1 MLIMGV
7 CNPTGEADTYNG
19 LYMTATELSDIV
31 RDNKMRNLP
40 VKTEH
45 AGSEVGH
52 VVTSFLDASGNLNC
66 VMQLG
71 ASSIAAALAQG
82 FVRDG
87 LALDLSLGYTLDDFR
102 LLVPLSVDFDETAK
116 VQRFPRPEP
125 VPHMLGLLRSVVD
138 GLAHVDKCLDIFIRA
153 VQVPLREHVVGTCV
167 LSQNVL

>member
-19 LYMTATELSDIV
+19 LYMTATELAEIV

-52 VVTSFLDASGNLNC
+52 VVTSFLDAGGNLNC
-66 VMQLG
+66 VMQLS
-71 ASSIAAALAQG
+71 ASSVPASLAQG

-87 LALDLSLGYTLDDFR
+87 LALDLSLGYTVDIQNTDSKLHAREKKIVEVSLVRKGARRGCHITAYQEEGKQVVFR
-102 LLVPLSVDFDETAK
+102 KNDAWAAFDLS
-116 VQRFPRPEP
+116 
-125 VPHMLGLLRSVVD
+125 
-138 GLAHVDKCLDIFIRA
+138 
-153 VQVPLREHVVGTCV
+153 
-167 LSQNVL
+167 

>member
-7 CNPTGEADTYNG
+7 CNPTGEKDTYNG
-19 LYMTATELSDIV
+19 LYMTATELAEIV

-66 VMQLG
+66 VMQLST
-71 ASSIAAALAQG
+71 SSIPASLAQG

-87 LALDLSLGYTLDDFR
+87 LALDLSLGYTVDIQNTDSKLQAREKKIVEVSLVRKGARRGCHITAYQEEGKDVVFR
-102 LLVPLSVDFDETAK
+102 KNDAWAAFDLS
-116 VQRFPRPEP
+116 
-125 VPHMLGLLRSVVD
+125 
-138 GLAHVDKCLDIFIRA
+138 
-153 VQVPLREHVVGTCV
+153 
-167 LSQNVL
+167 

>member
-7 CNPTGEADTYNG
+7 CNPAGELDTYNG
-19 LYMTATELSDIV
+19 LYMTATELAEVV

-45 AGSEVGH
+45 AGSQVGH

-71 ASSIAAALAQG
+71 SSSVAGALAQG

-87 LALDLSLGYTLDDFR
+87 LALDLSLGYTVDIQNTDSKLHAKEKQIVEVSLVRKGARRGCHITAYQEEGKQVVFR
-102 LLVPLSVDFDETAK
+102 QNDAWAAFDLS
-116 VQRFPRPEP
+116 
-125 VPHMLGLLRSVVD
+125 
-138 GLAHVDKCLDIFIRA
+138 
-153 VQVPLREHVVGTCV
+153 
-167 LSQNVL
+167 